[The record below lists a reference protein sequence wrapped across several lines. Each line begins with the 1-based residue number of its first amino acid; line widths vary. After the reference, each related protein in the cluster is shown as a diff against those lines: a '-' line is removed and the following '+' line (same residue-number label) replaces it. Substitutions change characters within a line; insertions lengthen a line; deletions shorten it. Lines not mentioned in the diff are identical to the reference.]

1 MTAQSRSAVLS
12 TITPALP
19 PSSRT
24 TFFLP
29 ARSFIRQP
37 TDGDPVNVRSLN
49 RSSATI
55 RSPELAGHGQDAHG
69 TRRHAGRFHDLRH
82 GQHGERVFR
91 GRLEHD
97 RVTAGDGRRELVGG
111 EVEREVERRDASDRA
126 DREAAGDADAVLRG
140 GHQVERDEL
149 ARHPFRLFGAETEG
163 ERRAIDLDQRIAD
176 GLAGLEGDELAEL
189 LAAGLDAARDL
200 AEDPPALVGR
210 QLPCDLEGVDGSVD
224 RLLVLLRRRVVRRPG
239 RVGRIGRIRHLQSI
253 G

>member
-1 MTAQSRSAVLS
+1 M
-12 TITPALP
+12 
-19 PSSRT
+19 
-24 TFFLP
+24 
-29 ARSFIRQP
+29 
-37 TDGDPVNVRSLN
+37 
-49 RSSATI
+49 
-55 RSPELAGHGQDAHG
+55 
-69 TRRHAGRFHDLRH
+69 
-82 GQHGERVFR
+82 
-91 GRLEHD
+91 
-97 RVTAGDGRRELVGG
+97 GG

-239 RVGRIGRIRHLQSI
+239 RVGRIGRIRHLQAI